1 MAQEAGH
8 ILKTWDPFS
17 KLRGDPGHRRMMFE
31 GLASALN
38 RAKGL
43 PATQIRSDEKRAL
56 HNST

>member
-1 MAQEAGH
+1 MAQEPVR
-8 ILKTWDPFS
+8 ILKTGDPFS

-31 GLASALN
+31 ELASVLN

-56 HNST
+56 HNNT